1 MHDLRFAFRQLLK
14 NPGFAAVVL
23 LTLALGIGA
32 NTVIFSV
39 VRSVLLRPLP
49 FQEPERLVTIW
60 ERNPTRGYD
69 LNNVAP
75 ATFADWKA
83 QNQVFE
89 SMAACSLDQGL
100 NLTGEGEP
108 ERITA
113 VPISANLFQVLGV
126 NPIHGRT
133 FTTEEETPGRDQ
145 VVILGHRLWQRR
157 FGADPQIIGRT
168 ILLDGTSHTI
178 VGIMP
183 PGFVFP
189 GMTGILYGFF
199 FIKPPEIWI
208 PLAMPAEMLAER
220 SSHPLEVVARLKA
233 GVSHAQAGAEMDTL
247 MQQIEQANP
256 GNMMGT
262 HANVMRLSE
271 QSLRSVR
278 TGLLVLLGAVA
289 CVLLIACANVANLFL
304 ARSAA
309 RQKEFAIRAALG
321 ASRLQVIRQ
330 LLTESVLLAMLG
342 GALGILFA
350 HWGVDL
356 LLTRVGET
364 VAATTPGW
372 NDIRIDRET
381 FGFAFLI
388 SLTTGILFGLVP
400 ALQAAKPGFNES
412 LKEGG
417 RGSTEGFRHNR
428 FRSSLVVTQIAL
440 ALMLLL
446 GAGVMFRSLLRL
458 QRVNAG
464 FNASDVLTMV
474 LSLPESRYTNDIQR
488 AAFYQQLTRRLES
501 LPGVQFAGAT
511 SQLPLSGDL
520 GNTKFEIVERP
531 PASPDELHTADFILA
546 TPHYLRAMHIPLRT
560 GRFLTDQDT
569 MESPPVCLIN
579 QSMANRYFPNEDPM
593 GKKLRVGLR
602 ESVTL
607 EIVGV
612 VQNVRQRSLDVE
624 SLPPQIQA
632 LLSSQIYIPYAQM
645 ASYPKMTVAVRA
657 SSHVENLAG
666 ALRAEVKA
674 LDKDLPVSKLRTME
688 AVRGNS
694 MAQPRFRTVL
704 IGLFGALALI
714 LATVGIYGVM
724 AYSVTRR
731 THEIGV
737 RMALGAQTA
746 DVMKLVVRQ
755 GMWLT
760 LAGLAIGLAGAFAL
774 TRVMA
779 GLLYGVTA
787 TDPLT
792 FTAVPALL
800 FAVALFACWLPA
812 HRATKVD
819 PMEALRYE

>member
-14 NPGFAAVVL
+14 NPGFTAVAL

-32 NTVIFSV
+32 NTAIFSV

-49 FQEPERLVTIW
+49 FKEPERLVTVW
-60 ERNPTRGYD
+60 ERNPGRGYD

-89 SMAACSLDQGL
+89 SMAACSIDQGL
-100 NLTGEGEP
+100 NLTGTGEP

-113 VPISANLFQVLGV
+113 VPVSANLFQVLGV

-133 FTTEEETPGRDQ
+133 FTREEETPGRDQ
-145 VVILGHRLWQRR
+145 VVILSHRLWQRR
-157 FGADPQIIGRT
+157 FGTDPQIVGKT
-168 ILLDGTSHTI
+168 IVLDGTSHTV

-183 PGFVFP
+183 PGFLFP

-208 PLAMPAEMLAER
+208 PLAMPAELLAER

-233 GVSHAQAGAEMDTL
+233 GVTHAQASAEMDAL
-247 MQQIEQANP
+247 MQRIEQVNP

-262 HANVMRLSE
+262 HANVMPLAE

-289 CVLLIACANVANLFL
+289 FVLLIACANVANLFL
-304 ARSAA
+304 ARAA
-309 RQKEFAIRAALG
+309 SRQREFAIRCALG
-321 ASRLQVIRQ
+321 AGRLQIIRQ
-330 LLTESVLLAMLG
+330 LLTESVLLAVLG
-342 GALGILFA
+342 GAVGILFA

-356 LLTRVGET
+356 LVSRAGET

-372 NDIRIDRET
+372 NDIRIDSRVFRFT
-381 FGFAFLI
+381 LLI
-388 SLTTGILFGLVP
+388 SLTAGILFGLMP
-400 ALQAAKPGFNES
+400 ALQAAKPGLNES

-417 RGSTEGFRHNR
+417 RGSTESFRHNR
-428 FRSSLVVTQIAL
+428 FRSALVVTQIAL

-446 GAGVMFRSLLRL
+446 GAGVMLRSLVRL
-458 QRVNAG
+458 HQVYAG

-488 AAFYQQLTRRLES
+488 AAFYQQLTRRLQS

-531 PASPDELHTADFILA
+531 PAPDQLNTADFILV
-546 TPHYLRAMHIPLRT
+546 TPDYLRAMQIPLRA
-560 GRFLTDQDT
+560 GRLLTEHDT
-569 MESPPVCLIN
+569 KESPPVCLIN
-579 QSMANRYFPNEDPM
+579 QSMADRYFPNEEPM

-602 ESVTL
+602 DVITL
-607 EIVGV
+607 EIVGI

-624 SLPPQIQA
+624 SLPPQVQA
-632 LLSSQIYIPYAQM
+632 LLGSQIYIPYAQL
-645 ASYPKMTVAVRA
+645 AAYPKMTVAVRA
-657 SSHVENLAG
+657 SPHAASLAG

-674 LDKDLPVSKLRTME
+674 LDRDLPVSKLRTME
-688 AVRGNS
+688 TVRGHS
-694 MAQPRFRTVL
+694 IAQPRFRTLL
-704 IGLFGALALI
+704 IGLFGALALV
-714 LATVGIYGVM
+714 LAVVGIYGVM

-746 DVMKLVVRQ
+746 DVLKLVVRQ
-755 GMWLT
+755 GLWLA
-760 LAGLAIGLAGAFAL
+760 LAGLAIGLVGAFAL
-774 TRVMA
+774 TRVLA
-779 GLLYGVTA
+779 GLLYGVSA

-792 FTAVPALL
+792 FTAVPLLL